1 MQTVLERIRRH
12 KISNIVY
19 LNNMATQELIRK
31 AESIVCNIVER
42 NPNLKIPEI
51 SELAQKNFDFAYP
64 NINQVRNILKKQGY
78 VWNKEPKAW
87 LQTSEPAGKI
97 QRTCMRCDETKYE
110 KLFRKVYPHVYGDV
124 GYGNRLVICNS
135 CILEESNITGESST
149 ELIGVYAYLQQRYKN
164 NLEKYMYRKFWEKLL
179 R

>member
-87 LQTSEPAGKI
+87 L
-97 QRTCMRCDETKYE
+97 
-110 KLFRKVYPHVYGDV
+110 
-124 GYGNRLVICNS
+124 
-135 CILEESNITGESST
+135 
-149 ELIGVYAYLQQRYKN
+149 
-164 NLEKYMYRKFWEKLL
+164 
-179 R
+179 